1 MNLFQRKRYKYFYD
15 THVHTS
21 EASACAKNT
30 GAEMARA
37 AKAAGYTGI
46 IITDHAWNGNTCIDP
61 SLPWE
66 TWVEAFCKGYE
77 NAKKEGKKIGL
88 SVFFGYES
96 NFDGTEFLI
105 YGLDKEWLIRHPQ
118 IKKATVEQQFK
129 MVHDGGG
136 IVIQA
141 HPYREADYIPRVRL
155 YPTDSDLTEI
165 FNGAHSSPLST
176 SHYNPDFDRQ
186 AVEYARKYGVEVTA
200 GSDVH
205 SVQMLGA
212 GIAVKEKWKTVVD
225 YIMTVAQNG
234 DFIMCSGEGWYD
246 RKLNPYTQEKYLPKR
261 RMV

>member
-46 IITDHAWNGNTCIDP
+46 IITNHAWNGNTCIDP

-96 NFDGTEFLI
+96 NFDGTEFLV

-165 FNGAHSSPLST
+165 FNG
-176 SHYNPDFDRQ
+176 
-186 AVEYARKYGVEVTA
+186 
-200 GSDVH
+200 
-205 SVQMLGA
+205 
-212 GIAVKEKWKTVVD
+212 
-225 YIMTVAQNG
+225 
-234 DFIMCSGEGWYD
+234 
-246 RKLNPYTQEKYLPKR
+246 
-261 RMV
+261 